1 MNTNKAATRGMW
13 MMALV
18 ALALIVGSVN
28 IAAHEATVPSADI
41 VDVAFGQGAL
51 YYLVE
56 ALEAAELAG
65 ALRGEGPF
73 TVFAPLDEAFLALP
87 AGTLSTLLADP
98 TGDLTQILLYHV
110 VPGRLAQEE
119 IVEGQVLE
127 TLQGGSVTL
136 SDAHGLLTVN
146 GAVVRA
152 VIPAENGVIYMIDR
166 VLLPSESPLVLLDI
180 VDTAVAAG
188 SFNTLA
194 TALAAAELIDAL
206 KGVGPFTVFAPTD
219 EAFAALPEGT
229 VEALL
234 ADPTGDLTKILLYH
248 VLSGEVLA
256 EAVADGLTVE
266 TLQGGTVTFSIV
278 DGAPRINESKIVA
291 TDIIASNGVIHV
303 IDAVLLPEGE

>member
-28 IAAHEATVPSADI
+28 IAAHEATVPLADI

>member
-1 MNTNKAATRGMW
+1 MNRNRRGTRGMW
-13 MMALV
+13 MMAL
-18 ALALIVGSVN
+18 LALVVMGASEN
-28 IAAHEATVPSADI
+28 MTAHETALPSADV

-56 ALEAAELAG
+56 ALEAADLAG

-98 TGDLTQILLYHV
+98 AGDLTEILLYHV
-110 VPGRLAQEE
+110 VPGRLAEE
-119 IVEGQVLE
+119 GITQGQVVE

-166 VLLPSESPLVLLDI
+166 VLLPSESPVVLLDI

-206 KGVGPFTVFAPTD
+206 KGEGPFTVFAPTD
-219 EAFAALPEGT
+219 EAFSALPEGT
-229 VEALL
+229 LEALL
-234 ADPTGDLTKILLYH
+234 ADPAGDLKQILLYH
-248 VLSGEVLA
+248 VLEGQVLA
-256 EAVADGLTVE
+256 EAVADGLVVE
-266 TLQGGTVTFSIV
+266 TLQGGTVRFSLV
-278 DGAPRINESKIVA
+278 DGAPRINDSSILS
-291 TDIIASNGVIHV
+291 TDILASNGVIHV
-303 IDAVLLPEGE
+303 IDAVLLPVAE